1 MHASMVTNTGREW
14 VRFVII
20 LSLHRDGVMEAAMSS
35 RADLDNDLERLIADT
50 RALADE
56 NDRLRMINAEMVA
69 ALESA
74 LPILQEGLPA
84 VVNVDLAK
92 EAMAKVQAA
101 LGKAESDPELLAP
114 RRHM

>member
-1 MHASMVTNTGREW
+1 
-14 VRFVII
+14 
-20 LSLHRDGVMEAAMSS
+20 MSS

-50 RALADE
+50 TALADE

-101 LGKAESDPELLAP
+101 LGKAESDPDLLAP

>member
-1 MHASMVTNTGREW
+1 
-14 VRFVII
+14 
-20 LSLHRDGVMEAAMSS
+20 MSS
-35 RADLDNDLERLIADT
+35 RADLDNDLERLIADS

-56 NDRLRMINAEMVA
+56 NDRLRSINAEMVA

-74 LPILQEGLPA
+74 LPILQEGLPT

-92 EAMAKVQAA
+92 EVVAKVQVA
-101 LGKAESDPELLAP
+101 LGKAESDPDLPAP

>member
-1 MHASMVTNTGREW
+1 
-14 VRFVII
+14 
-20 LSLHRDGVMEAAMSS
+20 MSS

-84 VVNVDLAK
+84 VVNVDVAK
-92 EAMAKVQAA
+92 GAMAKVQAA
-101 LGKAESDPELLAP
+101 LGTAESDPELLAP

>member
-1 MHASMVTNTGREW
+1 MSGRDQSE
-14 VRFVII
+14 
-20 LSLHRDGVMEAAMSS
+20 SLVAISRCAQVMEAAMSS

>member
-1 MHASMVTNTGREW
+1 
-14 VRFVII
+14 
-20 LSLHRDGVMEAAMSS
+20 MEVAMAS
-35 RADLDNDLERLIADT
+35 RADLDNDLERLVADSK
-50 RALADE
+50 ALADE

-92 EAMAKVQAA
+92 EAVAKVQGV
-101 LGKAESDPELLAP
+101 LGKAESDPELLGP

>member
-1 MHASMVTNTGREW
+1 
-14 VRFVII
+14 
-20 LSLHRDGVMEAAMSS
+20 MEAAMSS

-114 RRHM
+114 RRHT

>member
-1 MHASMVTNTGREW
+1 
-14 VRFVII
+14 
-20 LSLHRDGVMEAAMSS
+20 MSS
-35 RADLDNDLERLIADT
+35 RADLDNDLERLIADS

-56 NDRLRMINAEMVA
+56 NDRLRNINAEMLA

-92 EAMAKVQAA
+92 EVVAKVQAA
-101 LGKAESDPELLAP
+101 LGKAESDPEVVAP
-114 RRHM
+114 RLHI

>member
-1 MHASMVTNTGREW
+1 
-14 VRFVII
+14 
-20 LSLHRDGVMEAAMSS
+20 MEAAMSS
-35 RADLDNDLERLIADT
+35 RADLDTDLERLIADL

-56 NDRLRMINAEMVA
+56 NDRLRSINAEMLA

-74 LPILQEGLPA
+74 LPILEEGLPA

-92 EAMAKVQAA
+92 DVVAKVQAA

-114 RRHM
+114 RLHM